1 MNYIAEIKAFHD
13 LVQIKQLSSGQIA
26 LWYGLM
32 YINNKCTWVEW
43 FTAPNLTLELNT
55 GLSRSGIAKA
65 RNVLKQHGII
75 DFKQNGTKA
84 TAYKLAS
91 LANSKQENIQN
102 NPTMSNSTQDSNQ
115 VGNQI
120 GVQDSNQS
128 RTQDGAQSCTPLN
141 KLNETK
147 QKDKESKDVKA
158 SKRASNNYQE
168 IINGFTNDEKLKEAI
183 WSFIQMRINSKKK
196 PTDKALDLTLKRL
209 KELSSEVSEQIAI
222 LNKSTMSNWT
232 SVYPLKQDDFSG
244 NGNKFNKSINSAAK
258 ESRYDYDKIQERIR
272 EKMWSG

>member
-32 YINNKCTWVEW
+32 YINNKCAWVEW

-84 TAYKLAS
+84 TSYKLYS
-91 LANSKQENIQN
+91 MANCRNESVQIND
-102 NPTMSNSTQDSNQ
+102 TMSNSTQVGNQ
-115 VGNQI
+115 VSNQI

-128 RTQDGAQSCTPLN
+128 SKQDGAQVCTPLN

-147 QKDKESKDVKA
+147 LKKKESKKVSEKKTGDG
-158 SKRASNNYQE
+158 YQS
-168 IINGFTNDEKLKEAI
+168 IIDSFTENAQLKEAI
-183 WSFIQMRINSKKK
+183 WGFIQMRINSKKK
-196 PTDKALDLTLKRL
+196 PTDRAVELMLSKLQ
-209 KELSSEVSEQIAI
+209 ELSSDVREQIEI
-222 LNKSTMSNWT
+222 LNKSTMSNW
-232 SVYPLKQDDFSG
+232 SGVYPLKQDSS
-244 NGNKFNKSINSAAK
+244 KSETATAT
-258 ESRYDYDKIQERIR
+258 RYDYDKIQDRLR
-272 EKMWSG
+272 EKMWGE